1 MPRRTTYRTAST
13 SDRHEL
19 YELAVQC
26 SEAEVD
32 FVDRVCRKML
42 GRPATVLREDFCG
55 SFQVCCDW
63 VKRRRTNR
71 AVGVDLDE
79 KVLAWGR
86 RRAAQRLADEQ
97 RSRIG
102 LVRGDVLTVR
112 VAPADVLLAFNFS
125 YYIFKS
131 RTALLRYFERCFA
144 AVKPGG
150 LVFLDAYGGSDAF
163 LEMEEERTLDGFVY
177 VWDQNK
183 YNPITGEVLNH
194 IHFRFPDGSEMNRA
208 FTYDW
213 RLWTLPEVREAL
225 EEVGFRDVTVYWEG
239 TDAKGGGNGVFR
251 PSRRG
256 EACEGWIAYVVGR
269 RPVRGASDRAAR
281 LK

>member
-1 MPRRTTYRTAST
+1 MARKKTYRTAST

-19 YELAVQC
+19 YELSVQC

-32 FVDRVCRKML
+32 FVDRVCRSVL
-42 GRPATVLREDFCG
+42 GRTATVLREDFCG
-55 SFQVCCDW
+55 SFQVCGDW
-63 VKRRRTNR
+63 VRRRRTNR
-71 AVGVDLDE
+71 AIGVDLDE

-86 RRAAQRLADEQ
+86 RRAAQRLNDDQ
-97 RSRIG
+97 RSRIE

-112 VAPADVLLAFNFS
+112 TAQPEVLLAFNFS
-125 YYIFKS
+125 YFIFKA
-131 RTALLRYFERCFA
+131 RAELVRYFERCFA
-144 AVKPGG
+144 ALRPGG
-150 LVFLDAYGGSDAF
+150 LLMLDAYGGSDSF

-177 VWDQNK
+177 VWDQHK
-183 YNPITGEVLNH
+183 YNPITNEVLNH
-194 IHFRFPDGSEMNRA
+194 IHFRFPDGTEMKRA

-239 TDAKGGGNGVFR
+239 TDAKGGGNGIFR

-256 EACEGWIAYVVGR
+256 EACAGWIAYIVAR
-269 RPVRGASDRAAR
+269 KPAAAR
-281 LK
+281 GRLRPAK